1 MDIERTKHNFW
12 FLHCCFLRQVV
23 HPSSVRRKLLVTTL
37 PLGSLLVGL
46 LRAIVRQVTFFPTS
60 KTPIGGIGNTSL
72 HGSIIGRAPTLSLI
86 PTLLRRALVAIL
98 RLEWGTLREL
108 IAERDLTMIPLT
120 RRRPLL
126 ITLLE
131 TSTWA
136 SVTTGGLS
144 LKPFPLGIHLLALV
158 IHHDSAVHK
167 HLKIGISIGHQ
178 LQL

>member
-1 MDIERTKHNFW
+1 
-12 FLHCCFLRQVV
+12 
-23 HPSSVRRKLLVTTL
+23 VTTL

-46 LRAIVRQVTFFPTS
+46 LRTIVRQVTFFPTS
-60 KTPIGGIGNTSL
+60 KTPVGGIGNTSL
-72 HGSIIGRAPTLSLI
+72 HGSIIGRALTLSLI

-98 RLEWGTLREL
+98 WLEWGTLREL
-108 IAERDLTMIPLT
+108 IVERDLTMIPPT

-131 TSTWA
+131 TSTRT

-144 LKPFPLGIHLLALV
+144 LKPFPLGIHLLVLV
-158 IHHDSAVHK
+158 IHHDSVVHK
-167 HLKIGISIGHQ
+167 RLKIGISIGHQ

>member
-12 FLHCCFLRQVV
+12 FLHCGFLGQVI
-23 HPSSVRRKLLVTTL
+23 HPSSIRCRLLVTTL
-37 PLGSLLVGL
+37 PLWSLLVDL
-46 LRAIVRQVTFFPTS
+46 LRAVIGQVTFFSISETLV
-60 KTPIGGIGNTSL
+60 GGIGSTGL
-72 HGSIIGRAPTLSLI
+72 HWSIIGRTLALRLI
-86 PTLLRRALVAIL
+86 PILLRRALVTIL

-108 IAERDLTMIPLT
+108 IAKRDLTAIPLT

-131 TSTWA
+131 TSTRT
-136 SVTTGGLS
+136 SVTIRSLS

-158 IHHDSAVHK
+158 VHHDSAVHK
-167 HLKIGISIGHQ
+167 RLKIRISIGHQ

>member
-1 MDIERTKHNFW
+1 
-12 FLHCCFLRQVV
+12 
-23 HPSSVRRKLLVTTL
+23 
-37 PLGSLLVGL
+37 
-46 LRAIVRQVTFFPTS
+46 VTFFPTS
-60 KTPIGGIGNTSL
+60 KTPVGGIGNTSL
-72 HGSIIGRAPTLSLI
+72 HGSIIGRALTLSLI
-86 PTLLRRALVAIL
+86 PTLLQRALVAIL

-108 IAERDLTMIPLT
+108 IAERDLTTIPLT

-131 TSTWA
+131 TSTRM
-136 SVTTGGLS
+136 SVATGGLS

-167 HLKIGISIGHQ
+167 RLKIGISIGHQ